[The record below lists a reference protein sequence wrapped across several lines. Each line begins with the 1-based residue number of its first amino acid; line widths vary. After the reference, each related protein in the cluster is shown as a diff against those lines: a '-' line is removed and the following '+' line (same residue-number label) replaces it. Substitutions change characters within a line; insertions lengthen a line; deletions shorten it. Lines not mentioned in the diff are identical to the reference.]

1 MSNLIDLHI
10 HSTASDGSLSP
21 SDVVLLA
28 KKQGMDA
35 IALTDHDTLEGLE
48 EAEEKARELNVEFIR
63 GCELSAKFLDTDV
76 HVLGLYVPKEK
87 ELIQDLQEE
96 LKIFIER
103 RNTRNKKIVQKLQNL
118 GIDITLRDVE
128 EEAGGKVIAR
138 PHFANVLL
146 RKGAV
151 TSAKEAFEKY
161 LAKGKLAYV
170 SRESISPHHA
180 VEILTK
186 AGCVPVL
193 AHPRLIKCSEQELIG
208 LIEELI
214 PLGLKGIEA
223 YYTAHSFEDE
233 HYYLKLAEK
242 YGLCVSGGSDFHGK
256 SKPDI
261 NIGTGKGSLRV
272 PACILKGIKEH
283 IPNRQ

>member
-10 HSTASDGSLSP
+10 HSTASDGSFSP
-21 SDVVLLA
+21 SDIVLSA

-35 IALTDHDTLEGLE
+35 IALTDHDTLEGLA
-48 EAEEKARELNVEFIR
+48 EAEEKAKEVNLEFIR
-63 GCELSAKFLDTDV
+63 GCELSSSFLNTDV
-76 HVLGLYVPKEK
+76 HILGLYVPKEK
-87 ELIQDLQEE
+87 SLIRDLEDE

-103 RNTRNKKIVQKLQNL
+103 RNTRNKKIIQKFQELH
-118 GIDITLRDVE
+118 IDITLKEVE

-146 RKGAV
+146 RKKIVA
-151 TSAKEAFEKY
+151 SAKEAFDKY
-161 LAKGKLAYV
+161 LAKGQLAYV
-170 SRESISPHHA
+170 GRESITPHHA

-186 AGCVPVL
+186 AGCVPIL

-223 YYTAHSFEDE
+223 YYTSHSFEDE
-233 HYYLKLAEK
+233 HNYLKLAQK

-272 PACILKGIKEH
+272 PACILKGIKDC
-283 IPNRQ
+283 IPR